1 MMHHPKTR
9 IRNYTR
15 TRTRRLSPCNRHPS
29 EPVTGFCA
37 LCLRDHLAGLD
48 SAPAPL
54 TELRRSK
61 SVAAEKKGLID
72 LSLDPRRNSCD
83 VRARSSLSDLFG
95 VELKDLGVSSGV
107 ERVLEVKDAADEE
120 EVDENDDIGSDG
132 EIRVSDEVIVMEGD
146 LKTMKEIIEIELESK
161 SKEKEKRGINNFV
174 PGASVLSEKLR
185 KWRVKRMEKKQN
197 MCCTNDGNEKSGLKL
212 ERGSQFRETQ
222 SEVADYGFGR
232 RSCDT
237 EPRFS
242 MDAHRVSVEEPRFSL
257 DEHRASWDGYVMA
270 RTIPRLT
277 PMLSV
282 VDNMTLGSANRLA
295 NSTVETMQMRSIRE
309 DDVKF
314 SSVLD
319 SSSSNRGNSS
329 SSMTG
334 SSTKTA
340 GFGGDD
346 VKSASN
352 ARVSPASDV
361 IFEGTKLVITEKELK
376 EWHLNS
382 IKNNNN
388 NNESASNAFNSTS
401 KASPMNLTNIK
412 NSSTE
417 QKKNAMSSKWKKVCN
432 LWGYKQRFNDKNGDK
447 RNLEHIPE
455 TRIVRN
461 PSYVNSTTRRYSTSD
476 VNSGLLRLY
485 LSPFR
490 NSRRNKSVKSRVPSM
505 AINGLQLH

>member
-1 MMHHPKTR
+1 MHHPKTHT
-9 IRNYTR
+9 NTR
-15 TRTRRLSPCNRHPS
+15 TRTRRLSACNRHPS

-37 LCLRDHLAGLD
+37 LCLRDRLAGLD
-48 SAPAPL
+48 SPAP
-54 TELRRSK
+54 EFRRSK
-61 SVAAEKKGLID
+61 SVAAEKKKVLVD

-83 VRARSSLSDLFG
+83 VRARSSLFDLFG

-107 ERVLEVKDAADEE
+107 ELVVEIKDNADEE
-120 EVDENDDIGSDG
+120 EDDDIGSDG
-132 EIRVSDEVIVMEGD
+132 EIRVSDDVIVRNEIDDDEAREGD

-161 SKEKEKRGINNFV
+161 SKEKRRNSFV
-174 PGASVLSEKLR
+174 PGASVLGEKLR
-185 KWRVKRMEKKQN
+185 KWRLKRMGKKQN
-197 MCCTNDGNEKSGLKL
+197 MCCTNGRNEKSGLKL
-212 ERGSQFRETQ
+212 ERVSQFRETQ

-237 EPRFS
+237 EPRLS
-242 MDAHRVSVEEPRFSL
+242 MDAHRVSVEDPRFSL

-282 VDNMTLGSANRLA
+282 VDNMTLGSASRVA
-295 NSTVETMQMRSIRE
+295 NSTVENMQMRSIRE

-319 SSSSNRGNSS
+319 SSSSNRRKSS
-329 SSMTG
+329 SSMKG
-334 SSTKTA
+334 SGAKTA

-352 ARVSPASDV
+352 VRVSPASDA
-361 IFEGTKLVITEKELK
+361 IFQGTKLVITEKELK

-382 IKNNNN
+382 IKNNNSSI
-388 NNESASNAFNSTS
+388 ESASDAPNSTS
-401 KASPMNLTNIK
+401 KTSQMNMMSIK
-412 NSSTE
+412 NPSTE
-417 QKKNAMSSKWKKVCN
+417 QKKNAMSSKWRKVCN
-432 LWGYKQRFNDKNGDK
+432 LWSHKQKVNDKNGD
-447 RNLEHIPE
+447 RLALEHIPE

-461 PSYVNSTTRRYSTSD
+461 PSYVNSRARRYSTSD

-505 AINGLQLH
+505 AINSLQLH